1 MLIATYNRPEL
12 LTTCL
17 AHLDRQTV
25 TPSRI
30 IVVDSS
36 TDDRS
41 AQVAAAH
48 GGVVYLR
55 NPLGR
60 GHTATSRSIGVA
72 AAGDVDV
79 IAFIDDDAFA
89 DPDWLEQLLR
99 RYDDPRVGGVGGRAS
114 NGIPGEELEGWDAIG
129 RFLPDGTLTGNFAAD
144 PGKDVLV
151 DHLLGANMSLR
162 MSAVRAIG
170 GIQDY
175 YPGTCLREE
184 SEIALRLRL
193 AGYRLVYTP
202 SAYVLHVAG
211 PYAKG
216 RRFDARYSYFGQRNH
231 LVLLGRVL
239 GPRDRRFR
247 QYLGVARRQLGA
259 DLAYAAGA
267 LRRKRLVGDESVVS
281 GVGRGLTKAA
291 STGAGTVVGLALVA
305 ARRIPLARISELP
318 APPRARRARRSVE
331 GSPPAA
337 EAPG

>member
-12 LTTCL
+12 LERCL
-17 AHLDRQTV
+17 DHLRRQT
-25 TPSRI
+25 TAPTQI

-36 TDDRS
+36 LDERS
-41 AQVAAAH
+41 AEVVRAR
-48 GGVVYLR
+48 GGITYLR

-60 GHTATSRSIGVA
+60 GHTATSRALGIA
-72 AAGDVDV
+72 AAADVDV

-89 DPDWLEQLLR
+89 DPDWLEQLLS
-99 RYDDPRVGGVGGRAS
+99 RYDDPAVGGVGGRAS
-114 NGIPGEELEGWDAIG
+114 NGIPGEEKEGWDAIG

-144 PGKDVLV
+144 PGKDVAV

-162 MSAVRAIG
+162 MSALREVG
-170 GIQDY
+170 GIQDF

-193 AGYRLVYTP
+193 AGYRLIYTP
-202 SAYVLHVAG
+202 AAYVLHVAG

-247 QYLGVARRQLGA
+247 RYLGVATRQLGA
-259 DLAYAAGA
+259 DLAYAAGS
-267 LRRKRLVGDESVVS
+267 LRRGRLVGEESVTS

-291 STGAGTVVGLALVA
+291 STTAGILIGLSLVWG
-305 ARRIPLARISELP
+305 RRV
-318 APPRARRARRSVE
+318 PRAQIS
-331 GSPPAA
+331 A
-337 EAPG
+337 ERG